1 VIVEPGAKVIRSD
14 IRGPAIVGEGTVI
27 EDSRLGPNT
36 SISFGCTV
44 SGSTIEDSIVMEG
57 CRIEGVRGVSGSLLG
72 KNVEVRRPPRAGSH
86 RLVVGDQS
94 QVEIDES

>member
-1 VIVEPGAKVIRSD
+1 
-14 IRGPAIVGEGTVI
+14 
-27 EDSRLGPNT
+27 
-36 SISFGCTV
+36 
-44 SGSTIEDSIVMEG
+44 
-57 CRIEGVRGVSGSLLG
+57 VSGSLLG